1 MGKLISMCVQD
12 FLVCFRDV
20 GAIVVKTTGNV
31 ITRDDSGC
39 GS

>member
-1 MGKLISMCVQD
+1 MGRLINMWVQD
-12 FLVCFRDV
+12 FLVCFDV
-20 GAIVVKTTGNV
+20 GATVVKTPSSV

>member
-1 MGKLISMCVQD
+1 MGRLINMWVQD
-12 FLVCFRDV
+12 FLVCFDV
-20 GAIVVKTTGNV
+20 GAIVKTPSTV